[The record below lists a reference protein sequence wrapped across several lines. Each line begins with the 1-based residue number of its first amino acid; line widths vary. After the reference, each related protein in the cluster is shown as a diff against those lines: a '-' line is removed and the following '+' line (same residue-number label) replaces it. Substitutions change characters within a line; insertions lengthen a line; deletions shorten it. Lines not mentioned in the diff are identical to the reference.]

1 MRQKLYQ
8 LLSKD
13 HPAKVMAKANAK
25 AKAKP
30 TIQKNKKEGEK
41 AVKVVKE
48 ELLAKD
54 QRAKVMAK
62 AKAKPTIQK
71 KKKNKKEGVK
81 VVKEGE
87 QVVMETVKKEEG
99 EGDGVEET
107 PTKAVAEKERLPNIS
122 IKRKA

>member
-1 MRQKLYQ
+1 M
-8 LLSKD
+8 
-13 HPAKVMAKANAK
+13 
-25 AKAKP
+25 
-30 TIQKNKKEGEK
+30 
-41 AVKVVKE
+41 VKE
-48 ELLAKD
+48 ELLAKN

-71 KKKNKKEGVK
+71 KKKKNKKEGVK

-87 QVVMETVKKEEG
+87 QVVKETVKKEEG